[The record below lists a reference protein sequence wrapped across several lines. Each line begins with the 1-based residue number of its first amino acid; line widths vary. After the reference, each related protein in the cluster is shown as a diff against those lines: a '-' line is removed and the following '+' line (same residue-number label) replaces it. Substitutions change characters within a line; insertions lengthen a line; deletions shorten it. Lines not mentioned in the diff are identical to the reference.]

1 MAKRKG
7 HGEGSVWRLKN
18 GSWRGQ
24 IMDGYTAD
32 GKKNI
37 ISFSAPTKAE
47 VLDKIREYKNQ
58 CDQDIHVDK
67 AMTFSAWADIWYADY
82 KSQVTAST
90 YSSYKYTLN
99 ILKERFGNRPISEIM
114 VIHINAFMDLLAGK
128 GYSMSQIKKCR
139 TMLIQIFDAADAN
152 GLVPRNPARKAKII
166 RDKDGSLS
174 HHRDKDAFT
183 EEEIELLCKNLKEDI
198 LGHSIRLMLG
208 TGLRVQELLALSA
221 EDISA
226 DGATVMVRHAI
237 KMVDGIP
244 TLGDPKSESG
254 NRTIPVPERYRESAR
269 FLREHGNQP
278 LIWSCQGDHPYYS
291 VGSFRRR
298 FYTALKEVGGVRLL
312 SPHCCRHT
320 YVTQLQA
327 KGVPLETIAALVGHS
342 SIDTTMGYT
351 HISMDTLMGAVS
363 SLN

>member
-1 MAKRKG
+1 MPLSSWVNSLSPSITVTLCRMAVAR
-7 HGEGSVWRLKN
+7 
-18 GSWRGQ
+18 
-24 IMDGYTAD
+24 
-32 GKKNI
+32 
-37 ISFSAPTKAE
+37 TKA
-47 VLDKIREYKNQ
+47 L
-58 CDQDIHVDK
+58 
-67 AMTFSAWADIWYADY
+67 
-82 KSQVTAST
+82 
-90 YSSYKYTLN
+90 
-99 ILKERFGNRPISEIM
+99 
-114 VIHINAFMDLLAGK
+114 
-128 GYSMSQIKKCR
+128 
-139 TMLIQIFDAADAN
+139 LIQIFDAADAN

-183 EEEIELLCKNLKEDI
+183 EEEVELLCKNLKEDI

-254 NRTIPVPERYRESAR
+254 KRTIPVPERYRESAR

-278 LIWSCQGDHPYYS
+278 LIWSCQGEHPYYS